1 MTEATDGMF
10 TGLAVLAVVAIV
22 VIILWLKWM
31 FSSQTPKN
39 KDLQN
44 RE

>member
-10 TGLAVLAVVAIV
+10 TGLAVFAVVAIV

-44 RE
+44 GE